1 MVCDMQ
7 LLHVEFQCRH
17 LVHRIMFHSSKRVRD
32 SFLFIIVLLSM
43 NMVRDESGTTRTS
56 SRSNNGDGVAADRVA
71 ADRVATANS
80 LGGRK
85 RKSGV
90 GKARGKKRRTDPG
103 RHNNCS
109 VEDELELAHQQS
121 GSWEEHVNITSVRQE
136 VTTTTVPLFTLPNH
150 FPHLT
155 QNELE
160 QDSRHEPRRTAATDM
175 EQRNTTYT
183 ATTTAVS
190 MCGSS
195 GTAKPTDS
203 IVVIE
208 SASTHSTPVEIVRG
222 ATESVVPCD
231 SSVSLLSSG
240 DSSSVLSERKG
251 HMVKYMKCIGEDTED
266 GDEKRVKEFVVL
278 KLFAMVK
285 FLASPS
291 MLNTYVRKLV
301 EVGMN
306 IPEEDRCDSWWYRY
320 RKLVRNAISEKRS
333 NITSDMKRRFLKGT
347 FCVVAKCGFC
357 CQSLSLTLLSCITNT
372 ANKEKSMNPPD
383 FQTTIVVRQ
392 ATGSYLL
399 ANTLPSLQDIFGL
412 GASNINGAYTYAFL
426 YIFPSCVGWLRH
438 RSDVVKFVPSRCF
451 NSSDEALA
459 LILLE
464 NNYDMWVALGRG
476 QLLEPKY
483 TARFIKKGL
492 GSAER
497 KVSVPGYAGWSYAGI
512 KRFLEIKKAVE
523 EDRKKPERI
532 QLETLFLKNMKLLQ
546 DELTQEQH
554 SKGGGAKVVSDD
566 AAMMESEEVWM
577 DLVATPEDNAGPDV
591 REALVSTLTDSEVDS
606 AGMENHDTMAVTTLQ
621 DSTIVQI

>member
-1 MVCDMQ
+1 
-7 LLHVEFQCRH
+7 
-17 LVHRIMFHSSKRVRD
+17 MFHSATRVKV
-32 SFLFIIVLLSM
+32 SFLFIIVLLSSD
-43 NMVRDESGTTRTS
+43 MVRDESGTTRAS
-56 SRSNNGDGVAADRVA
+56 SRSRNGDGVPADGVA
-71 ADRVATANS
+71 AAAS

-90 GKARGKKRRTDPG
+90 GKASGKKSRTDHG
-103 RHNNCS
+103 RHNNSCS

-121 GSWEEHVNITSVRQE
+121 GSWEDHVTITSVLRE
-136 VTTTTVPLFTLPNH
+136 VTTTTVQLFTPPNH

-155 QNELE
+155 LNALA
-160 QDSRHEPRRTAATDM
+160 QDSCHEPRTTATTNM
-175 EQRNTTYT
+175 EQNNTTYT
-183 ATTTAVS
+183 ATRNAVS
-190 MCGSS
+190 MSGSS
-195 GTAKPTDS
+195 GAAQPTDS
-203 IVVIE
+203 IVVVE
-208 SASTHSTPVEIVRG
+208 SASAHSTPVEIVGG
-222 ATESVVPCD
+222 ASESVVPCD
-231 SSVSLLSSG
+231 SSVSLFSSC
-240 DSSSVLSERKG
+240 DSSTLISERKG

-278 KLFAMVK
+278 KLFVMVK
-285 FLASPS
+285 FLASPA

-306 IPEEDRCDSWWYRY
+306 IPEKDRCDSWWYRY

-357 CQSLSLTLLSCITNT
+357 CQSLSLTFMSCIIIT

-392 ATGSYLL
+392 VTGSYLL
-399 ANTLPSLQDIFGL
+399 ANTLPNLQDILGL

-426 YIFPSCVGWLRH
+426 HIFPSCFGWLRH
-438 RSDVVKFVPSRCF
+438 RSDVAKFVPSRCF

-459 LILLE
+459 LVLLE

-476 QLLEPKY
+476 QLVEPKY
-483 TARFIKKGL
+483 TARFIKKGS

-497 KVSVPGYAGWSYAGI
+497 KVSVPGYAGWSYTGI

-546 DELTQEQH
+546 DELTQEQQC
-554 SKGGGAKVVSDD
+554 KGGGAKVVSDD

-577 DLVATPEDNAGPDV
+577 DLVATPEDDAGPDIHG
-591 REALVSTLTDSEVDS
+591 ALVSTRTDSEVDS
-606 AGMENHDTMAVTTLQ
+606 AGMINHDTMAVTPLQ
-621 DSTIVQI
+621 DSTIVQV